1 MGNIKGQGLSYIV
14 HHLVHGLA
22 RQGIDQIDGDI
33 VKTSCFETVD
43 AFIDL
48 ALTAAVRKVFAEKPA
63 EFDPRKYLGPAR
75 DNMEKLYKHKIV
87 NVLGSENKLAQLD

>member
-1 MGNIKGQGLSYIV
+1 MCLSDGRVLPSPILRYKHLKSICEGLGQDNHV
-14 HHLVHGLA
+14 
-22 RQGIDQIDGDI
+22 
-33 VKTSCFETVD
+33 
-43 AFIDL
+43 
-48 ALTAAVRKVFAEKPA
+48 